1 MMLKGKNIP
10 VTNYDFVAKDGTLKH
25 AEIHGSP
32 LMRDGQVA
40 GTISVARDITE
51 RKHAEEALR
60 ESEERYRRIAEN
72 MSDMVSDVD
81 AEGLFRYISPSHQRI
96 LGYRPEDLLGTA
108 AFDKFHPDDKDRVS
122 SVYMEGVITKTDREA
137 EYRYRHADGHYV
149 WLRSSGHII
158 LDGAGKYL
166 GSIINSSD
174 ITERKRM
181 EDVLKESEKK
191 YRAILEN
198 ASDAILLTDEQGNL
212 IEANRMAE
220 KLWGYTR
227 EELLEMNY
235 TQLHPMMELD
245 RTIAAFKNIVKHG
258 KGSLQNGVI
267 LRKDGTAAPVDITAT
282 AIEYNGEKGIQASF
296 RDISG
301 HKQIE
306 DTLEHLIQERT
317 TELSESNKQLTEE
330 IAERKEAEAA
340 LRKKTKELQLH
351 SHKLQE
357 LNATLKVLLQQR
369 EEDKTE
375 LEEKVLSNVKHL
387 LSPQLEALRE
397 QRLDA
402 KSKMHLDILEGN
414 LKNIVSSF
422 SHRLSS
428 KYTDLTPTEI
438 RVANLIREGKTTKEI
453 SKFLGSS
460 DSAINIHRFHIRR
473 KLGLIRKNIN
483 LQSHLSSIS

>member
-1 MMLKGKNIP
+1 MKGNVMRKPLGEEMEFFRQYNEVLFNQLEKKILDKETANQQLRISVEEYRLQFENISDVVFMIGTDFNILSISPSVEKLLGYKAEDFIGHPVSDLSHILTPQSFKRAITNVNMMLKGKKFP
-10 VTNYDFVAKDGTLKH
+10 ATNYDFIAKDGTLKH
-25 AEIHGSP
+25 TEIHGSP

-122 SVYMEGVITKTDREA
+122 SVYMEGVITKTDSEA

-174 ITERKRM
+174 ITKR
-181 EDVLKESEKK
+181 
-191 YRAILEN
+191 
-198 ASDAILLTDEQGNL
+198 
-212 IEANRMAE
+212 
-220 KLWGYTR
+220 
-227 EELLEMNY
+227 
-235 TQLHPMMELD
+235 
-245 RTIAAFKNIVKHG
+245 
-258 KGSLQNGVI
+258 
-267 LRKDGTAAPVDITAT
+267 
-282 AIEYNGEKGIQASF
+282 
-296 RDISG
+296 
-301 HKQIE
+301 KQIE
-306 DTLEHLIQERT
+306 DTLEHLVQERT
-317 TELSESNKQLTEE
+317 DELSENNKQLVEE
-330 IAERKEAEAA
+330 IVERKEAEAA

-369 EEDKTE
+369 EEDRTE
-375 LEEKVLSNVKHL
+375 LEEKVISNVKHL
-387 LSPQLEALRE
+387 LFPQLETLRE

-460 DSAINIHRFHIRR
+460 ESAINIHRFHIRR
-473 KLGLIRKNIN
+473 KLGIIRKNIN